1 MPYFK
6 LFKDNKLQ
14 YWCHTKDY
22 KVQQLL
28 PGQNYMDFFNIP
40 QTVPPHNHIP
50 LCSCLCVAVANLLL
64 KHNRLPQ
71 AAWHVQ
77 RVATAGL
84 SVGSTAGFITRGLL

>member
-1 MPYFK
+1 MKGNMPYFK

-40 QTVPPHNHIP
+40 QAEADSPSIGH
-50 LCSCLCVAVANLLL
+50 CSVSMEYGGVEKDLRQSSSSL
-64 KHNRLPQ
+64 R
-71 AAWHVQ
+71 
-77 RVATAGL
+77 
-84 SVGSTAGFITRGLL
+84 ITDA